1 MENNTKCLK
10 IFLGSYDGK
19 IYTTQLDLKSKE
31 LTETY
36 SFKSSDNPI
45 KVITSSDNY
54 IFTSGLDEI
63 VHIYD
68 IQQKK
73 EIGMFVTYSGSV
85 FKIEIFKKFLFVS
98 GDDHNLSIFRMS
110 DFSPVHNLK
119 GHKGSITDFIIH
131 RTGRFCLSASKDHSV
146 MIWNLMTGKNIIKYK
161 FKEDKICQKLLFFK
175 QQNCALLIFDFEVWL
190 FDLFKDTE
198 NYEEYVLKKIKLSDK
213 IFDAF
218 VSGSTLFIYYSNAN
232 IELFNE
238 ELESIKRVTIE
249 KPDKIRDLDIRTKMI
264 SVTTG
269 NKISLLN
276 VVFANNEIYT
286 YDINKIVKSEND
298 ANIKKFRSIN
308 LSMNDRITCLNSR
321 IVSN

>member
-1 MENNTKCLK
+1 MDNIKCLK

-19 IYTTQLDLKSKE
+19 IYTTQLDLKNKQ

-36 SFKSSDNPI
+36 SFNSSDNPI
-45 KVITSSDNY
+45 KVITNNDNY
-54 IFTSGLDEI
+54 IFTSGHDEI

-68 IQQKK
+68 IHQKK

-85 FKIEIFKKFLFVS
+85 FKIELFKKFLFVS

-146 MIWNLMTGKNIIKYK
+146 IIWNLMTGKNIIKYK
-161 FKEDKICQKLLFFK
+161 FKEDKICHKLLFFK
-175 QQNCALLIFDFEVWL
+175 QQKYALLLFEFEIWM

-198 NYEEYVLKKIKLSDK
+198 KYEEYVVKKIKVTDK

-218 VSGSTLFIYYSNAN
+218 VSGSMLFIYYSNAS
-232 IELFNE
+232 IEIFNE
-238 ELESIKRVTIE
+238 ELESVKKVTLE

-264 SVTTG
+264 NITTG
-269 NKISLLN
+269 NKVSLLN
-276 VVFANNEIYT
+276 VVYANNELYT
-286 YDINKIVKSEND
+286 YDINKITKSDND

-308 LSMNDRITCLNSR
+308 LSMNDRITCLSSR
-321 IVSN
+321 IVNN

>member
-1 MENNTKCLK
+1 MESIKCLK
-10 IFLGSYDGK
+10 IFLGSYEGK
-19 IYTTQLDLKSKE
+19 IYTTELDLKSKQISD
-31 LTETY
+31 TF

-45 KVITSSDNY
+45 KIITNSDNF
-54 IFTSGLDEI
+54 IFTSGHDEI

-68 IQQKK
+68 ILQKK
-73 EIGMFVTYSGSV
+73 EIGMFVTYSGSI
-85 FKIEIFKKFLFVS
+85 FRIEIFKKFLFVS

-110 DFSPVHNLK
+110 DFNPIHNLK

-146 MIWNLMTGKNIIKYK
+146 IIWNLLTGKQIIKYK

-175 QQNCALLIFDFEVWL
+175 QQKYALLLFEYEIWL

-198 NYEEYVLKKIKLSDK
+198 KYEEYVVKKVKVSDK

-218 VSGSTLFIYYSNAN
+218 VSGSTLFIYYSNATL
-232 IELFNE
+232 ELFNM
-238 ELESIKRVTIE
+238 ELDSIKNISLE

-264 SVTTG
+264 NVTSG
-269 NKISLLN
+269 NKINLLN
-276 VVFANNEIYT
+276 VVYANNEIYI
-286 YDINKIVKSEND
+286 YDINKINKAEND

-308 LSMNDRITCLNSR
+308 LTMNDRITCVNSK
-321 IVSN
+321 IINS